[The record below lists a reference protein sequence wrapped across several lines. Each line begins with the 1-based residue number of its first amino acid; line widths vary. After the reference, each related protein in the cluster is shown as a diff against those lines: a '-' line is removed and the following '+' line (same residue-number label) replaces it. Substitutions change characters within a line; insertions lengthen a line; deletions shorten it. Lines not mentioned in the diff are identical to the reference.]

1 MREHKNWKEM
11 KEDLLKNDS
20 VKKEYE
26 TLRPQYELIEQVI
39 KARIEL
45 GLTQAELAKK
55 IGTKQSNISRF
66 ESGEY
71 NPSIEFISK
80 IAAGLNKTINIKLTN
95 RSLRR

>member
-1 MREHKNWKEM
+1 MGEHKNWKEM
-11 KEDLLKNDS
+11 KQDLLKDDK

-26 TLRPQYELIEQVI
+26 ALRPQYELIEQVI

-55 IGTKQSNISRF
+55 IGMKQSNISRF

-71 NPSIEFISK
+71 NPSIEFLSK
-80 IAAGLNKTINIKLTN
+80 IATGLNKTINIQLTN
-95 RSLRR
+95 R

>member
-11 KEDLLKNDS
+11 KQDLLKDDK

-26 TLRPQYELIEQVI
+26 ALRPQYELIEQVI

-55 IGTKQSNISRF
+55 IGMKQSNISRF

-71 NPSIEFISK
+71 NPSIEFLSK
-80 IAAGLNKTINIKLTN
+80 IATGLNKTINIQLTN
-95 RSLRR
+95 R

>member
-1 MREHKNWKEM
+1 MGEHKNWKEM
-11 KEDLLKNDS
+11 KQDLLKDDN

-26 TLRPQYELIEQVI
+26 ALRPQYELIEQVI

-55 IGTKQSNISRF
+55 IGMKQSNISRF

-71 NPSIEFISK
+71 NPSIEFLSK
-80 IAAGLNKTINIKLTN
+80 IATGLNKTINIQLTN
-95 RSLRR
+95 R

>member
-1 MREHKNWKEM
+1 MGEHKNWKEM
-11 KEDLLKNDS
+11 KQDLLKDDK

-26 TLRPQYELIEQVI
+26 ALRPQYELIEQVI

-55 IGTKQSNISRF
+55 IGMKQSNISRF

-71 NPSIEFISK
+71 NPSIEFLSK
-80 IAAGLNKTINIKLTN
+80 IATGLNKTINIQLKN
-95 RSLRR
+95 R

>member
-11 KEDLLKNDS
+11 KQDLLKDDN

-26 TLRPQYELIEQVI
+26 TLMPQYELIEQVI

-55 IGTKQSNISRF
+55 IGMKQSNISRF

-71 NPSIEFISK
+71 NPSIEFLSK
-80 IAAGLNKTINIKLTN
+80 IATGLNKTINIQLTN
-95 RSLRR
+95 R

>member
-11 KEDLLKNDS
+11 KQDLLKDDN

-26 TLRPQYELIEQVI
+26 ALRPQYELIEQVI

-55 IGTKQSNISRF
+55 IGMKQSNISRF

-71 NPSIEFISK
+71 NPSIEFLSK
-80 IAAGLNKTINIKLTN
+80 IATGLNKTINIQLTN
-95 RSLRR
+95 R